1 MEFRGQVRPGKAP
14 GNSYNAFTEYL
25 LAHSFNAKALKL
37 ALLASLAAA
46 AVSALLPTAAA
57 ASTSV
62 RFGVQDDAYLAAG
75 PTLEPNLAT
84 LDELGA
90 KLVRYMVNW
99 RAIAPTKPRHPAEP
113 DDPAYDWTNMDAVLG
128 GLRAHGSTGRVTLYR
143 TPGWA
148 SDSRIP
154 RAVPRSKNSLPAFA
168 VAVAKRYPWVRLWE
182 IWNEPNLRTFLT
194 PNSPK
199 LYVQR
204 LLNPTYDALVAQN
217 PLNRV
222 AGGATSPR
230 STKTGLSPVKFM
242 RGMTQ
247 AHARLDAY
255 SHHPYP
261 VTRGERPF
269 GFAKGV
275 CRYCTGVL
283 TLANLPALVR
293 EVQRD
298 FGPKRIWLTEYG
310 YQTNE
315 LDPLGVSP
323 ILQAKY
329 VADSALRV
337 RGAPFVDLLIQ
348 FLVQDESRHNGWQSG
363 LVSPSGI
370 PKPAFNSFMLPI
382 AESGR
387 RGLRTTIWGQV
398 RPGKGR
404 REYQLQR
411 LVRGRWADVGGR
423 ALTDVQGSYKRVV
436 RSPVGARFRVVWLDT
451 KTSSRPIVIR

>member
-1 MEFRGQVRPGKAP
+1 
-14 GNSYNAFTEYL
+14 
-25 LAHSFNAKALKL
+25 
-37 ALLASLAAA
+37 
-46 AVSALLPTAAA
+46 
-57 ASTSV
+57 
-62 RFGVQDDAYLAAG
+62 
-75 PTLEPNLAT
+75 
-84 LDELGA
+84 
-90 KLVRYMVNW
+90 
-99 RAIAPTKPRHPAEP
+99 
-113 DDPAYDWTNMDAVLG
+113 MDAVLG
-128 GLRAHGSTGRVTLYR
+128 GLRAHGITVLVTLYR
-143 TPGWA
+143 TPVWA
-148 SDSRIP
+148 SGSRIP

-242 RGMTQ
+242 RGMKQ

-293 EVQRD
+293 EVRRD

-315 LDPLGVSP
+315 PDPLGVSP

-363 LVSPSGI
+363 LVSPSG
-370 PKPAFNSFMLPI
+370 SR
-382 AESGR
+382 SR
-387 RGLRTTIWGQV
+387 RSTRSCSRSRSRADAGCATTIWGQV

-411 LVRGRWADVGGR
+411 LVRGRWANVGGR
-423 ALTDVQGSYKRVV
+423 ALTDVRGSYKRVV
-436 RSPVGARFRVVWLDT
+436 RSPVGARFRISGSNEDLEPADRHPLVRQL
-451 KTSSRPIVIR
+451 TSRAAARRASATPPRRARAPRTSAPPRAGSAVESSSFQRRPKRRAREREGARARGAR